1 MSEYN
6 SHIEFLVNIQAH
18 RDEWIR
24 LSAADRNQM
33 DEDLQNK
40 WLKAAQCEEVNDS
53 TLNESLGIEI
63 IVAALKSDSLQV
75 KYTI

>member
-1 MSEYN
+1 
-6 SHIEFLVNIQAH
+6 
-18 RDEWIR
+18 
-24 LSAADRNQM
+24 M